1 MSKTILIHQNTI
13 ACCLHSSGNG
23 LKSTV
28 SQLFEEVP
36 FAVLERLVEM
46 YTTKLLRKT
55 LSFSLLDKKNIQI
68 SVSGV
73 ALENIGTHV
82 AVEFNGSFGKC
93 NFPIFC
99 VQIKSAKLA

>member
-1 MSKTILIHQNTI
+1 MVSKTILIHQNTI
-13 ACCLHSSGNG
+13 ACCLYSSGNG
-23 LKSTV
+23 LESTV
-28 SQLFEEVP
+28 SQLFEEAP

-46 YTTKLLRKT
+46 YTTELLRKT
-55 LSFSLLDKKNIQI
+55 LSFSLSDKKNIQI

-93 NFPIFC
+93 NFPNILC
-99 VQIKSAKLA
+99 AN